1 MIVIDLG
8 VMPKNCK
15 ECDLCI
21 DVADEDGDMYEHCAL
36 DMDYGWLPN
45 PQEKRLQNC
54 PIITIDTKEES

>member
-21 DVADEDGDMYEHCAL
+21 DVLDTDGDINEHCAL
-36 DMDYGWLPN
+36 DMAYGWLPN
-45 PQEKRLQNC
+45 PKEKRLKDCRIQIVN
-54 PIITIDTKEES
+54 ILEES